1 MELKHVMLDIETL
14 GTGTNAAIA
23 SIGALTFDPTLGQ
36 VMDVRDTR
44 SFHLLIDLEK
54 SKQPGIIDPSTV
66 KWWMQQSDDARKALF
81 GQPAD
86 QYQSLGVALD
96 QFKVWC
102 EQRGATQL
110 WTNGPMFDERIM
122 REAFARNMNPN
133 FPFSYRASRC
143 FRTIAQMV
151 EDKGHDLKKLH
162 NSMKAEFGERGI
174 VRHRAV
180 DDCFTQAYAVCR
192 FYQLLGLAPVQPIT
206 GCSPRPVANV

>member
-1 MELKHVMLDIETL
+1 MELTHVMLDIETL

-23 SIGALTFDPTLGQ
+23 SIGALTFDPKLGQ
-36 VMDVRDTR
+36 VMDPRDTR
-44 SFHLLIDLEK
+44 AFHVLIDLEK
-54 SKQPGIIDPSTV
+54 SKQPGVIDASTV
-66 KWWMQQSDDARKALF
+66 KWWMQQSPEAQKALF

-96 QFKVWC
+96 QFAVWC
-102 EQRGATQL
+102 QQREATQL
-110 WTNGPMFDERIM
+110 WTNGPMFDERIV
-122 REAFARNMNPN
+122 REAFTRNLNPN

-162 NSMKAEFGERGI
+162 ASMKHEFKLAEV

-192 FYQLLGLAPVQPIT
+192 FYQLLDLAPVQPIT
-206 GCSPRPVANV
+206 GCSPRATTV